1 MIGSLLVCPHYTLII
16 TVDDYG
22 YPYEPTRTLLH
33 RACNGHDHH
42 LKQLHWLVRSIPS
55 APPNKKHP
63 LYGPNGSQWC
73 VENIRGMGVFILDHL
88 SLCEPWFINIVP
100 WSLVKILNYSLQL
113 KCHCFSIYRFLDV
126 VGKYTV
132 YIHKMYLMLYKINIS
147 IYIIY
152 IYTPWPSGLLTV
164 QHWRCEGAQTS
175 SNHYYFLSETDPL
188 EALAPKLFCSPSMSL
203 TCSSSIGISICQND
217 RTRVFTGITG
227 RS

>member
-55 APPNKKHP
+55 PKKKHP

-88 SLCEPWFINIVP
+88 SLCASWFINIVP

-113 KCHCFSIYRFLDV
+113 KCHWFSIYRFLDV

-132 YIHKMYLMLYKINIS
+132 YIHKLYLILYNK
-147 IYIIY
+147 YIY
-152 IYTPWPSGLLTV
+152 IYTPTFYSTGLLTV

-175 SNHYYFLSETDPL
+175 SNHY
-188 EALAPKLFCSPSMSL
+188 
-203 TCSSSIGISICQND
+203 
-217 RTRVFTGITG
+217 
-227 RS
+227 

>member
-88 SLCEPWFINIVP
+88 SLCAPWFINIVP

-132 YIHKMYLMLYKINIS
+132 YIHKLYLILYKINIS

-152 IYTPWPSGLLTV
+152 IYIYTLTFWPSDSATLKM
-164 QHWRCEGAQTS
+164 WRS
-175 SNHYYFLSETDPL
+175 SD
-188 EALAPKLFCSPSMSL
+188 
-203 TCSSSIGISICQND
+203 
-217 RTRVFTGITG
+217 
-227 RS
+227 